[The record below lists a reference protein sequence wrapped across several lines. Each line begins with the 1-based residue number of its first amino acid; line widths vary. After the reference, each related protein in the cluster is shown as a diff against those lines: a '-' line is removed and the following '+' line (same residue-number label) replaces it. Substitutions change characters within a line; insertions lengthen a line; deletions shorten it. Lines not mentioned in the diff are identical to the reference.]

1 MTYSSTKEIYKKETL
16 VNVRNTNWSIQH
28 VIITSFHTELW
39 DLNSLWSG
47 GRSRHVISLRD

>member
-1 MTYSSTKEIYKKETL
+1 MTYSLTKGIHENETS

-39 DLNSLWSG
+39 DLNSLCSE

>member
-1 MTYSSTKEIYKKETL
+1 MTYSSTKGMYKNETS
-16 VNVRNTNWSIQH
+16 VNVRNIQH

-39 DLNSLWSG
+39 DLNSLCSE

>member
-1 MTYSSTKEIYKKETL
+1 MTYSSTKGIYKNETL
-16 VNVRNTNWSIQH
+16 VNVRKTNWSLEH

-39 DLNSLWSG
+39 DLNSLCSE